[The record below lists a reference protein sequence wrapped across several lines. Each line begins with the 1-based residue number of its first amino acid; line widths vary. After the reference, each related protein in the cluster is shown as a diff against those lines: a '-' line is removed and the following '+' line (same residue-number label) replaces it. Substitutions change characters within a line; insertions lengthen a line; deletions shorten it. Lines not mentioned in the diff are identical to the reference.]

1 MVIPFVNK
9 IERGKD
15 WIAGISV
22 TDANWNG
29 NYVEITFSLKF
40 SYEVAKRLIHLPGQ
54 QGFSI
59 PIDSNKWS
67 QVSEVDSKFQ
77 NIFITIFPKFN
88 AIQLCLTYLW
98 IHRKKRIQKII
109 VHLLPVGQ
117 LELSIASPVSQK
129 ILIQILNRS

>member
-1 MVIPFVNK
+1 MIPFVNK

-22 TDANWNG
+22 TDANQNG
-29 NYVEITFSLKF
+29 NYVEISLKF
-40 SYEVAKRLIHLPGQ
+40 SYEVAKHLIRLPGQ

-67 QVSEVDSKFQ
+67 QVSENDSKFQ
-77 NIFITIFPKFN
+77 NMFITIFPKLN

-98 IHRKKRIQKII
+98 IHKKKKIIQKVI
-109 VHLLPVGQ
+109 VHLLLVGQ
-117 LELSIASPVSQK
+117 LELSIASPVS
-129 ILIQILNRS
+129 

>member
-40 SYEVAKRLIHLPGQ
+40 SYEVAKHLIHLPGQ

-59 PIDSNKWS
+59 PIDKQQMISGNKDNTAKARKGIHCGSKKCPNRKFAVRKMICSRLTSFVTRTILFKPSS
-67 QVSEVDSKFQ
+67 QGEES
-77 NIFITIFPKFN
+77 
-88 AIQLCLTYLW
+88 
-98 IHRKKRIQKII
+98 
-109 VHLLPVGQ
+109 
-117 LELSIASPVSQK
+117 
-129 ILIQILNRS
+129 

>member
-40 SYEVAKRLIHLPGQ
+40 SYEVAKHLIHLPGQ

-67 QVSEVDSKFQ
+67 QVSEIDSKFQ
-77 NIFITIFPKFN
+77 NMFITIFPKLN

-98 IHRKKRIQKII
+98 IHKKKKEFKRLSFICFLLDSLSC
-109 VHLLPVGQ
+109 LLPH
-117 LELSIASPVSQK
+117 LYPKKYWYIY
-129 ILIQILNRS
+129 